1 MDSADCVLRLSW
13 EGFAALCRLLA
24 VRVAAEYQPDVVVG
38 IARGGTLP
46 GALIALLLHRDFQ
59 SLQVPVP
66 VLPPTLP
73 AYLPSGEMI
82 GGRRVLVVDERAPD
96 GTALRWAMDALR
108 KLGAREVRSLVL
120 FTSKTGARTDYA
132 GPEVGVITLQPWNRE
147 TVTVREPSSTLGSSA
162 PVPSGG
168 WEHQTGV
175 TAKHTIGWRPDFP
188 SGSRADEIRRAPDTA
203 QTKGRFF

>member
-1 MDSADCVLRLSW
+1 M
-13 EGFAALCRLLA
+13 
-24 VRVAAEYQPDVVVG
+24 
-38 IARGGTLP
+38 
-46 GALIALLLHRDFQ
+46 
-59 SLQVPVP
+59 P

-132 GPEVGVITLQPWNRE
+132 GPEVVVITLQPWNRE
-147 TVTVREPSSTLGSSA
+147 TVTCQGTF
-162 PVPSGG
+162 VPSGG
-168 WEHQTGV
+168 DLIFPQGRGRTKSGV
-175 TAKHTIGWRPDFP
+175 RPIP
-188 SGSRADEIRRAPDTA
+188 PRPKVGSSKGEGASERESRYRQVSADEAA
-203 QTKGRFF
+203 E